1 MDGLAFIVLVL
12 AATFIVLFI
21 AVFLMIG
28 FVMVANRYLKKA
40 VDWLVPPLENQKKTF
55 CNPWPR
61 TN

>member
-1 MDGLAFIVLVL
+1 L

-28 FVMVANRYLKKA
+28 LVMVANRYLKKA
-40 VDWLVPPLENQKKTF
+40 VDWLVPPLENQKKAF

-61 TN
+61 MN